1 MTTPEVRHPFRV
13 LAVVLTA
20 TFMQLVDVSI
30 VNVAIPSIQRDL
42 DATYANIQLVL
53 AGYTLAFACTLI
65 TSARLGDLYGRRRMF
80 LIGMVGFTIASAL
93 CGAAPTATVLVV
105 ARIWQGLMSGLM
117 FPQVLSVVQVIF
129 PPRQRAKAFAVYGAS
144 IGLATILGPVLGGI
158 LIDADI
164 FGSQWRSIFYVNV
177 PVGVVAFLLAL
188 RMLPESRSEHATRL
202 DLPGAVLV
210 TAGLFLLVY
219 PLTEGREK
227 GWPAWIWVMLACSL
241 PLLAA
246 FVVYDLRKTRRD
258 DSPLVDMRLFDAHS
272 FRAGLPL
279 ATLFFSGVPPFFFLF
294 SLYIQI
300 GEGFSPLK
308 AGLTSLPF
316 ALASAFASSRSAGVV
331 KRLGRNTLLVAIG
344 LLLVGVALVA
354 LTVTVEGADPSPYA
368 FIPAFVVSGLGLGL
382 FIAPNTNIILS
393 EVPQRSAGPASGVLS
408 TGQQVGGSI
417 GIALCGVVF
426 FGLLGWHAAGSA
438 DRVEPDLRASLAAAG
453 LPPSAVEAAVSGFR
467 TCFVERSKAADPT
480 ALPPSCRRLESGG
493 ASGSS
498 SASAG
503 TAQVTSAVLAAA
515 DEGRRDNF
523 SVVFRWTLLYEALV
537 WSLAFLLVL
546 RLPEVDLHPEEMA
559 PAAEG

>member
-1 MTTPEVRHPFRV
+1 MTS
-13 LAVVLTA
+13 VVLP
-20 TFMQLVDVSI
+20 DVSI

-105 ARIWQGLMSGLM
+105 ARIFQGLMSGLM

-158 LIDADI
+158 LINADLL
-164 FGSQWRSIFYVNV
+164 GSEWRAIFYVNV
-177 PVGVVAFLLAL
+177 PVGVVAFVLAL
-188 RMLPESRSEHATRL
+188 RMLPESRSERANRL

-227 GWPAWIWVMLACSL
+227 GWPAWIWLMLAASV
-241 PLLAA
+241 PLLVA
-246 FVVYDLRKTRRD
+246 FVLYDRRKTRRD

-279 ATLFFSGVPPFFFLF
+279 AALFFSGVPPFFFLF

-316 ALASAFASSRSAGVV
+316 ALASAFASSRSAAVV

-344 LLLVGVALVA
+344 LLLVGVPMVA
-354 LTVTVEGADPSPYA
+354 LTVTAAGANPSPYG
-368 FIPAFVVSGLGLGL
+368 FIPAFVVCGLGLGL

-393 EVPQRSAGPASGVLS
+393 EVPQHSAGPASGVLS

-426 FGLLGWHAAGSA
+426 FGLLGWHAGATA
-438 DRVEPDLRASLAAAG
+438 DQVEPDLRSALASAG
-453 LPPSAVEAAVSGFR
+453 LPPAAVETAVEGFR
-467 TCFVERSKAADPT
+467 TCFVDRSKAADPT
-480 ALPPSCRRLESGG
+480 ALPPSCEQLQQAS
-493 ASGSS
+493 SGSS
-498 SASAG
+498 A
-503 TAQVTSAVLAAA
+503 TSPSQGAAAVGKAVVAAA

-523 SVVFRWTLLYEALV
+523 SVVFRWSLVYEAVV

-546 RLPEVDLHPEEMA
+546 RLPKVELHPEETA
-559 PAAEG
+559 PPVEA